1 MKPEPYETIPY
12 PNVNPPSPAERLL
25 LIASDLENAR
35 YHTGMIDGDWD
46 TQAHLLRCLIDAQAA
61 VRKLMR

>member
-1 MKPEPYETIPY
+1 MRPEPYETIPA
-12 PNVNPPSPAERLL
+12 PKVPTPAERLA

-35 YHTGMIDGDWD
+35 WHTGMIDGDWD

-61 VRKLMR
+61 VRKLQR